1 MHRRRRR
8 RQPPADQR
16 NRPRYTRRV
25 PAASKEPERFTYAD
39 VLRRP
44 ESERWEAHE
53 GVAVSMSP
61 APATIHQRVVGELYR
76 QIANFLVE
84 RPCQVF
90 VAPFD
95 VRLAPIDATPEQV
108 HTVVQPDIT
117 VICNDA
123 GLDERG
129 FQGSPDWVIEVLSP
143 ATSARDQITKLR
155 LYENGG
161 VKHYWLVHPT
171 EHVVT
176 VYSRN
181 DPTER
186 FGRPRVS
193 ETKGQL
199 GSGLFEQLSINWDI
213 VRSRVPSDG

>member
-1 MHRRRRR
+1 V
-8 RQPPADQR
+8 P
-16 NRPRYTRRV
+16 TR
-25 PAASKEPERFTYAD
+25 SKEPERFSYAD
-39 VLRRP
+39 VLRWP
-44 ESERWEAHE
+44 EVERWELHE
-53 GVAVSMSP
+53 GVPVSMSP
-61 APATIHQRVVGELYR
+61 APATVHQRVVGELYR
-76 QIANFLVE
+76 QIANFLTE
-84 RPCQVF
+84 GPCQVF

-95 VRLAPIDATPEQV
+95 VRLAAKEASPEQV

-117 VICNDA
+117 VICDDT

-155 LYENGG
+155 LYEAAG

-176 VYSRN
+176 VYARN

-193 ETKGQL
+193 ETTGQL
-199 GSGLFEQLSINWDI
+199 ASGLFEQLNIDWDI
-213 VRSRVPSDG
+213 VRSRAPSDS

>member
-1 MHRRRRR
+1 
-8 RQPPADQR
+8 
-16 NRPRYTRRV
+16 
-25 PAASKEPERFTYAD
+25 
-39 VLRRP
+39 
-44 ESERWEAHE
+44 
-53 GVAVSMSP
+53 MSP
-61 APATIHQRVVGELYR
+61 APATVHQRVGGELYR

-95 VRLAPIDATPEQV
+95 VRLAASNTTPEQV
-108 HTVVQPDIT
+108 DTVVQPDIT
-117 VICNDA
+117 VICNQA

-129 FQGSPDWVIEVLSP
+129 FQGSPDWLIEVLSP
-143 ATSARDQITKLR
+143 ATSARDQVTKLR
-155 LYENGG
+155 LYENAG

-176 VYSRN
+176 VYARN
-181 DPTER
+181 DPNER

-199 GSGLFEQLSINWDI
+199 GSGLFEQLSVDWDMLP
-213 VRSRVPSDG
+213 SRAPSDG

>member
-1 MHRRRRR
+1 
-8 RQPPADQR
+8 
-16 NRPRYTRRV
+16 
-25 PAASKEPERFTYAD
+25 
-39 VLRRP
+39 
-44 ESERWEAHE
+44 
-53 GVAVSMSP
+53 MSP
-61 APATIHQRVVGELYR
+61 APATVHQRVVGELYR

-199 GSGLFEQLSINWDI
+199 GSGLFEQLSINWDM

>member
-1 MHRRRRR
+1 MHTPS
-8 RQPPADQR
+8 QQR
-16 NRPRYTRRV
+16 
-25 PAASKEPERFTYAD
+25 ERFTYAD
-39 VLRRP
+39 VLRWP
-44 ESERWEAHE
+44 EEERWELHD
-53 GVAVSMSP
+53 GNPVSMSP
-61 APATIHQRVVGELYR
+61 APATVHQRVVGELYR

-95 VRLAPIDATPEQV
+95 VRLAASDAAPEQV
-108 HTVVQPDIT
+108 RTVVQPDIT

-123 GLDERG
+123 GLDEHG

-155 LYENGG
+155 LYENAG

-176 VYSRN
+176 VYSRL

-199 GSGLFEQLSINWDI
+199 GSGLFEQLSIDWDL
-213 VRSRVPSDG
+213 VRSRAPSDG